1 MTRKHFEAIAAILAA
16 NMDNSGTA
24 GEIWRGQCIAD
35 DLAEYFAETN
45 PRFDKQRFLTA
56 SHALVATK

>member
-16 NMDNSGTA
+16 NMDRSSTA

-35 DLAEYFAETN
+35 DLAAYFAEVN
-45 PRFDKQRFLTA
+45 PRFDKQRFLAA
-56 SHALVATK
+56 SHVLVATK